1 MPTLF
6 NNRGLDKTCRRA
18 ILTRVPLGCVMWII
32 QLQLQA
38 FMGQLSARTF
48 WRTYEHDCF

>member
-1 MPTLF
+1 MSTLF

-38 FMGQLSARTF
+38 FIGAIECKNLL
-48 WRTYEHDCF
+48 EDI